1 MHSNVPK
8 MGGENYDP
16 FKYSRYFLKY
26 NRVGSNDLRFIQK
39 TKEKGIVFLE
49 TMDPI
54 IGSFFISSVYFKE
67 TSSEV

>member
-39 TKEKGIVFLE
+39 TKE
-49 TMDPI
+49 
-54 IGSFFISSVYFKE
+54 
-67 TSSEV
+67 